1 MELKLPITIVD
12 ELTEH
17 EVRSEGEL
25 DLASGEIRHLRYL
38 EPDGGA
44 MGFPAARDDYE
55 FTLGILRNGAREVE
69 FRIEVDVLRDRYSVT
84 PSELLELKVR
94 AAKLFSQPSPK
105 LH

>member
-25 DLASGEIRHLRYL
+25 DLASGEISNVRYL
-38 EPDGGA
+38 DPQSVA
-44 MGFPAARDDYE
+44 RGFPAAQDDYE
-55 FTLGILRNGAREVE
+55 FTVGILRNAGRDVE
-69 FRIEVDVLRDRYSVT
+69 FRVEVDALQGRYSVT
-84 PSELLELKVR
+84 PSELLELKGR
-94 AAKLFSQPSPK
+94 AARLFSQRPPK

>member
-38 EPDGGA
+38 EPEGGA

-55 FTLGILRNGAREVE
+55 FTLGILRNGAREV
-69 FRIEVDVLRDRYSVT
+69 
-84 PSELLELKVR
+84 
-94 AAKLFSQPSPK
+94 
-105 LH
+105 